1 MSVTINGDTGISGVN
16 GSAATP
22 AIQGGDAD
30 TGIFFGSDTA
40 SISTGGTSRISV
52 DSSGRLLVGTT
63 TEGNA
68 DADDLTLQAASGYTG
83 ITLRSGST
91 TGGAIYFSDATSGA
105 GEFDGY
111 ITYAQSNQSMS
122 FGTAGNGSP
131 RMLIDS
137 SGNVRIGQT
146 TGASAKL
153 SVYGSQ
159 CRFQGAGTGAGESD
173 GFGIGNN
180 GATDSFI
187 WNYENGF
194 IQFGT
199 NNTQQMLLNSGGDL
213 HINKNEFTSH
223 NTMGHTLHASGWTHH
238 SSMAGV
244 TTLFLNRST
253 SVASAEGNI
262 VEFYLAGSY
271 EGNIYIN
278 SSGIFFNSVSDYRLK
293 ENVINIADGITRLK
307 QLSPR
312 RFNFIKNTDVTVDG
326 FIAHEVQTVV
336 PEAVCGEKD
345 GEEMQGMDHARLVPL
360 LTAALQEAIAKIE
373 TLEERLNDAGIS

>member
-1 MSVTINGDTGISGVN
+1 
-16 GSAATP
+16 
-22 AIQGGDAD
+22 
-30 TGIFFGSDTA
+30 
-40 SISTGGTSRISV
+40 
-52 DSSGRLLVGTT
+52 
-63 TEGNA
+63 
-68 DADDLTLQAASGYTG
+68 
-83 ITLRSGST
+83 
-91 TGGAIYFSDATSGA
+91 
-105 GEFDGY
+105 
-111 ITYAQSNQSMS
+111 
-122 FGTAGNGSP
+122 
-131 RMLIDS
+131 
-137 SGNVRIGQT
+137 
-146 TGASAKL
+146 
-153 SVYGSQ
+153 
-159 CRFQGAGTGAGESD
+159 
-173 GFGIGNN
+173 
-180 GATDSFI
+180 
-187 WNYENGF
+187 
-194 IQFGT
+194 
-199 NNTQQMLLNSGGDL
+199 MLLNSGGDL